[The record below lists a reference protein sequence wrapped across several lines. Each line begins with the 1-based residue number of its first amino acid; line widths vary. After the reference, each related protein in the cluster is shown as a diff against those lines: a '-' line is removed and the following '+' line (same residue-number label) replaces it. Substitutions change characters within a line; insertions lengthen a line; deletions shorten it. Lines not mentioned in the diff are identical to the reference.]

1 MATDAAADAANK
13 AAGRVLLPD
22 AALPSRYDIR
32 LEPDLDRFIFDGTV
46 QITLDVREAVDE
58 LTLHSK
64 ELSVI
69 SATFTAA
76 ADGATSM
83 SPSTIAYN
91 LKETTVK
98 FGFDEVLP
106 VGPGCLKITYIG
118 ELNNQMAG
126 FYRSSYNDINGTKKI
141 MASTQF
147 ESLDAR
153 RCFPCWDEPG
163 RKAVF
168 AVTLV
173 VKQELSA
180 LCNMPEKSCA
190 LLKTAMGIKKE
201 IAFMDSPKMSTYLVA
216 CAVGE
221 FDFVEATT
229 KGGVLV
235 RVYAPPGRSANG
247 AFALKTATQCLDLY
261 DEFFGLPYP
270 LPKLDMVAIPEF
282 AMGAMENWGLVTY
295 READLL
301 IDAKTASGQQR
312 QRVAIVVD
320 HELAHQWFG
329 NLVTMAWWD
338 DLWLNEGFASW
349 CEHYST
355 DKIYPDYRMWEQFPG
370 DALAGALKLDALK
383 TSHPIQ
389 VPIHRAEEVEEVFD
403 GISYEKGASVI
414 RMAHAVLG
422 HEAFVSGLQ
431 QYMKRHQYCNVET
444 FDLWNAWATSSGKPV
459 KEIMSSWTEQMGFP
473 LVTVQEFSVKGGVA
487 TMKLHQDWF
496 LSSGE
501 APPESKTWMVPLF
514 IRTLKDAARPVVMM
528 SEKVMTVEVPI
539 SGDAGEFVL
548 INSGMNT
555 PMRVAYTAE
564 MRAMLSKAVEA
575 KALSPTDRVGL
586 VMDTYALAKAGKI
599 GGDEAIRF
607 LAGFRNEDDYV
618 VWDGLAQALLGF
630 QRLLMGGAPE
640 KVCSSFMD
648 FAGGIVQQGW
658 KTANLGWEAK
668 DNDGHMGGLL
678 RGLMMKLIA
687 RFAPSADFLEE
698 SRRRFGLYLADV
710 VANRGDLPDEYRVPV
725 FQAVL
730 KTGTEADFRSLKEA
744 FKKVPANVD
753 ERHIMTSIGFI
764 EDMRLKEEVL
774 AWSISGEIKI
784 QDFFFIMGGVSA
796 SSSKGLDLAWSFL
809 QKNVE
814 EIRSMLKTASPSLM
828 DAVIAYCVG
837 GFCSAAKADEIE
849 RFFEAKPFPQNRRKI
864 SQVLEEI
871 RANAAFV
878 ERMLGTDIV
887 KDEFWSSLAAK

>member
-1 MATDAAADAANK
+1 MAIDAATAAK
-13 AAGRVLLPD
+13 AEGRVLLPD
-22 AALPSRYDIR
+22 AALPSRYEIR
-32 LEPDLDRFIFDGTV
+32 LEPDLKRFIFDGTV
-46 QITLDVREAVDE
+46 QITVDVREATDE

-64 ELSVI
+64 QLSII
-69 SATFTAA
+69 SVSFMAA
-76 ADGATSM
+76 VEGAVSL
-83 SPSTIAYN
+83 SPSTITLN
-91 LKETTVK
+91 LKDNTVK

-126 FYRSSYNDINGTKKI
+126 FYRSSYTDIHGTKKI

-153 RCFPCWDEPG
+153 RCFPCWDEPA

-173 VKQELSA
+173 VKPELTA
-180 LCNMPEKSCA
+180 LCNMPEKSSAMITTA
-190 LLKTAMGIKKE
+190 LGIRKE
-201 IAFMDSPKMSTYLVA
+201 VTFMDSPKMSTYLVA
-216 CAVGE
+216 CVVGE
-221 FDFVEATT
+221 FDFVESTT

-235 RVYAPPGRSANG
+235 RVYGSPGHSANG
-247 AFALKTATQCLDLY
+247 AFALRTATRCLDLY
-261 DEFFGLPYP
+261 NEFFGLPYP

-282 AMGAMENWGLVTY
+282 AAGAMENWGLVTY

-301 IDAKTASGQQR
+301 IDEKTASGQQR

-355 DKIYPDYRMWEQFPG
+355 DKIYPNYRMWEQFPG

-389 VPIHRAEEVEEVFD
+389 VPIRRAEEVEEVFD

-444 FDLWNAWATSSGKPV
+444 FDLWNAWAASSGQPV

-473 LVTVQEFSVKGGVA
+473 LITVKAFKVEGATAKMQLQQE
-487 TMKLHQDWF
+487 WF

-501 APPESKTWMVPLF
+501 APPEEKTWMVPLF
-514 IRTLKDAARPVVMM
+514 IRTLKDTDRPMVMM
-528 SEKVMTVEVPI
+528 SDKTMDVEVPL
-539 SGDAGEFVL
+539 SEDSGEFVL
-548 INSGMNT
+548 INSGMHT

-564 MRAMLSKAVEA
+564 MRAMLSKAVQA
-575 KALSPTDRVGL
+575 KTLSPTDRVGL
-586 VMDTYALAKAGKI
+586 VTDAYALAKAGKI

-607 LAGFRNEDDYV
+607 LAGFQSEDDYV

-630 QRLLMGGAPE
+630 QRLLMGGAPA
-640 KVCSSFMD
+640 KVYKSFMD
-648 FAGGIVQQGW
+648 FAGRIVQQGW
-658 KTANLGWEAK
+658 NTANLGWEAK
-668 DNDGHMGGLL
+668 ATDGHMGGLL

-687 RFAPSADFLEE
+687 RFAAGSEFLEE
-698 SRRRFGLYLADV
+698 SRRRFSIYIADV
-710 VANRGDLPDEYRVPV
+710 VANRGELPDEYRVPV

-730 KTGTEADFRSLKEA
+730 KSGTEQDFRNLMSA

-753 ERHIMTSIGFI
+753 ERHIMGAIGFT
-764 EDMRLKEEVL
+764 EDLRLKEEAL
-774 AWSISGEIKI
+774 KWSISGEIKI
-784 QDFFFIMGGVSA
+784 QDFFFIMGSVSA
-796 SSSKGLDLAWSFL
+796 SSASGLDLTWGFL
-809 QKNVE
+809 QQHVE
-814 EIRSMLKTASPSLM
+814 EIRAMVKSASPSLM
-828 DAVIAYCVG
+828 DAVISYCSG
-837 GFCSAAKADEIE
+837 GFCSAAKADEVQ

-887 KDEFWSSLAAK
+887 KDEFWASLAM